1 MKTGMK
7 NRDATIM
14 EWVGPRCSMP
24 GIIRSMSGIM
34 EQKSMSGM
42 FILTFV
48 NFDKDFPAMYPKAR
62 CPTANMKLSPWGY
75 GVSAVSSVLLSYCAL
90 FFGPF

>member
-1 MKTGMK
+1 MKIGMK

-14 EWVGPRCSMP
+14 EWVGPRCSRP

-42 FILTFV
+42 FMSVFV
-48 NFDKDFPAMYPKAR
+48 SFDENLPAMYPHAK
-62 CPTANMKLSPWGY
+62 CPTTNMKLSPL
-75 GVSAVSSVLLSYCAL
+75 VMESVL
-90 FFGPF
+90 

>member
-7 NRDATIM
+7 KRDATIM
-14 EWVGPRCSMP
+14 EWVGPRCSRP

-42 FILTFV
+42 FILTFES
-48 NFDKDFPAMYPKAR
+48 FDENLPATYPHAK
-62 CPTANMKLSPWGY
+62 CPTENVNHPSLPIEQQ
-75 GVSAVSSVLLSYCAL
+75 
-90 FFGPF
+90 FFL